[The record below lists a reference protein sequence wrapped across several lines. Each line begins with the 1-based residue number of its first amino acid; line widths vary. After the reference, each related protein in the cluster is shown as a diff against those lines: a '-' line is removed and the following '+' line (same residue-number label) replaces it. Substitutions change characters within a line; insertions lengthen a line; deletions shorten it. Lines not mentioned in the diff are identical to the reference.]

1 MHMSE
6 VNDIVLMSRKEV
18 AEYLG
23 VSLRTVDNIIN
34 ERGFCG
40 KVYIGRRVMVDK
52 KILNEYINKS
62 YA

>member
-1 MHMSE
+1 MAQ
-6 VNDIVLMSRKEV
+6 VKDIVLMSRKEV

-23 VSLRTVDNIIN
+23 VSIRTVDNIIN
-34 ERGFCG
+34 KKDFFG

-52 KILNEYINKS
+52 AILNEYIDKS